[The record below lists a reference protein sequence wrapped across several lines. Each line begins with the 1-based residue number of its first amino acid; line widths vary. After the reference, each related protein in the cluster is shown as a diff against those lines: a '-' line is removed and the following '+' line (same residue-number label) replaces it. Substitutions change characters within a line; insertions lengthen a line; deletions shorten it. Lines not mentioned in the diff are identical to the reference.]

1 MVNDVNQEHEPYRRP
16 VGGARSTVSSETQ
29 GRWARPAVARY
40 ASGAERCLLG
50 FAHWRSL
57 ARSAASLSSL
67 PNLSSPLPAVAAL
80 RVAHTAAPETGGGLA
95 RPRKAGPERVVHRC
109 QLQFGEKRGSAVG
122 PTRRGKG
129 SKIMAISLGH
139 ALPLALPLPR

>member
-1 MVNDVNQEHEPYRRP
+1 MVNDVNQEHGPLRRP

-67 PNLSSPLPAVAAL
+67 PNLSSPLPTVAAI
-80 RVAHTAAPETGGGLA
+80 RITHTTAAETGGSFT
-95 RPRKAGPERVVHRC
+95 RPRKAGSERIVHRC
-109 QLQFGEKRGSAVG
+109 QLQFGEKGGSAV
-122 PTRRGKG
+122 
-129 SKIMAISLGH
+129 
-139 ALPLALPLPR
+139 